1 MSIIGNPIMA
11 GGGGPTASIKVMGL
25 SQSDTVTAAM
35 GSKTKTAKWVTDGS
49 YWLIDG
55 IRDFGTWTVTA
66 TNGTETAT
74 QDVLVDVITEYEITM
89 DYRFYLYNEGDE
101 CEDVTGGWVSTPI
114 QSATG
119 RWDFGNTTKTKNT
132 DSFQI
137 VAAGPGGA
145 GSFYTANKI
154 PINGYSKLMGSV
166 DFTGSGSVKSIILW
180 LQLWEVTPAGHT
192 YRTSRELLY
201 TPTELSGSIAL
212 ELPISDGVGEFY
224 ALIGTGNNSGASW
237 NCDAKFRKIWLE

>member
-66 TNGTETAT
+66 TNGTKTAT

-101 CEDVTGGWVSTPI
+101 CEDVTGGWSVTTGITGYACTNSKIDFTPFARLCIDVTKVFWASTENVLDSICLTITFGDTSSAILNAKIGDITKDQNGVI
-114 QSATG
+114 QI
-119 RWDFGNTTKTKNT
+119 DLPQ
-132 DSFQI
+132 D
-137 VAAGPGGA
+137 GGA
-145 GSFYTANKI
+145 KYLEFVGIESNAGWQRIHRKESNHLFIAKNYNTFMYRAESN
-154 PINGYSKLMGSV
+154 IN
-166 DFTGSGSVKSIILW
+166 
-180 LQLWEVTPAGHT
+180 
-192 YRTSRELLY
+192 R
-201 TPTELSGSIAL
+201 
-212 ELPISDGVGEFY
+212 
-224 ALIGTGNNSGASW
+224 
-237 NCDAKFRKIWLE
+237 IWLE

>member
-89 DYRFYLYNEGDE
+89 AYRFYLYNEGDE
-101 CEDVTGGWVSTPI
+101 CEDVTGGYSYAKGSSNSEGGLLKNADNLTYYTNNGGNSFVLTANEIPFSDYSFLCGEIDISISGST
-114 QSATG
+114 SAGFSFGSYTG
-119 RWDFGNTTKTKNT
+119 RVGQITKTEMISWNT
-132 DSFQI
+132 LNST
-137 VAAGPGGA
+137 
-145 GSFYTANKI
+145 S
-154 PINGYSKLMGSV
+154 YSENDVRFKAEIK
-166 DFTGSGSVKSIILW
+166 GSGGLCMYMNGA
-180 LQLWEVTPAGHT
+180 VTFGGT
-192 YRTSRELLY
+192 RRTCV
-201 TPTELSGSIAL
+201 I
-212 ELPISDGVGEFY
+212 
-224 ALIGTGNNSGASW
+224 
-237 NCDAKFRKIWLE
+237 RKIWLE